1 MPRADLAGS
10 AVLEADL
17 LADEDDVDAA
27 GQFLVELQDLPD
39 LAVLPVGGLRIGAHP
54 FADPGLAVR
63 DELGAGVVL
72 LRTATWISAGLKSG

>member
-1 MPRADLAGS
+1 VPQADPAGS

-27 GQFLVELQDLPD
+27 GQFLVDLQDLPD

-54 FADPGLAVR
+54 FADPFLAVR

-72 LRTATWISAGLKSG
+72 LMTVTWISPGLKPG